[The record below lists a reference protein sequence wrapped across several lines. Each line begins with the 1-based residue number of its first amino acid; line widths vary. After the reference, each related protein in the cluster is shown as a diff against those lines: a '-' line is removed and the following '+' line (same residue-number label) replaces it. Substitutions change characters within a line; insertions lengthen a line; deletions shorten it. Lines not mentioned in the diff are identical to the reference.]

1 MPLDYRTAKPTAR
14 RAKILGSPAKGRS
27 AKAVGRS
34 AKATGISAPIPHSPC
49 TCGSLRKA
57 SRRVS
62 QFYDT
67 ALAPLGIKSTQYSI
81 LSEVARGRIEGPVT
95 MRELATLMVMD
106 RSTLGH
112 NLKPLERDDL
122 VTLRA
127 SRDDRRKRY
136 VELTQKGRSTLQK
149 ARSLWRHAEGRF
161 EEIFGKQPAAELRAV
176 LLSIA
181 GNKAL
186 ASLPID

>member
-1 MPLDYRTAKPTAR
+1 MPPISRKTAVRRKTA
-14 RAKILGSPAKGRS
+14 AAGTS
-27 AKAVGRS
+27 
-34 AKATGISAPIPHSPC
+34 TEIPHSAC

-57 SRRVS
+57 SRRIS

-81 LSEVARGRIEGPVT
+81 LSEVARGRVEGPVT
-95 MRELATLMVMD
+95 MRELATSMVMD

-122 VTLRA
+122 LVLR
-127 SRDDRRKRY
+127 SSSDDRRKRY
-136 VELTQKGRSTLQK
+136 VALTKKGKATLQR
-149 ARSLWRHAEGRF
+149 ARRLWRKAEGRF
-161 EEIFGKQPAAELRAV
+161 ETIFGKEPAAELRAV

-181 GNKAL
+181 GNNEL
-186 ASLPID
+186 NSLPIGADHVDC

>member
-1 MPLDYRTAKPTAR
+1 MPLNYRTAKPAAR
-14 RAKILGSPAKGRS
+14 SAKALGRS
-27 AKAVGRS
+27 AKSVGRS
-34 AKATGISAPIPHSPC
+34 AKSVGRRAKATGIFAPIPHSPC

-81 LSEVARGRIEGPVT
+81 LSEVDRGCVEGPVT

-122 VTLRA
+122 VSLRE

-136 VELTQKGRSTLQK
+136 VELTTKGRSTLQK
-149 ARSLWRHAEGRF
+149 ARRLWRHAEGRF
-161 EEIFGKQPAAELRAV
+161 EKIFGKQPAAELRA
-176 LLSIA
+176 SGTAIF
-181 GNKAL
+181 N
-186 ASLPID
+186 

>member
-1 MPLDYRTAKPTAR
+1 MPLTNRSSKITAM
-14 RAKILGSPAKGRS
+14 S
-27 AKAVGRS
+27 AQ
-34 AKATGISAPIPHSPC
+34 IPHSAC

-81 LSEVARGRIEGPVT
+81 LAEVARGSIEGPVT
-95 MRELATLMVMD
+95 MRELATSMVMD

-122 VTLRA
+122 VALR
-127 SRDDRRKRY
+127 SSTDDRRKRY
-136 VELTQKGRSTLQK
+136 VELTKRGKSTLQR
-149 ARSLWRHAEGRF
+149 ARRLWRQAEGRF
-161 EEIFGKQPAAELRAV
+161 EKIFGKEPAAELRAV
-176 LLSIA
+176 LLGIA
-181 GNKAL
+181 GNKDL
-186 ASLPID
+186 NSLPIN